1 MSASGLIVTILLV
14 TMVIVII
21 ALPFLGSSRRKAAAD
36 EALLKQQ
43 DRVIAYYERALQN
56 IRDLDEDH
64 TLGKI
69 SEESYRQDRELWAQR
84 GAQALKLLDQLTAE
98 NSQPADNLDSAIEQM
113 VAQSRDKQAASTTQA
128 QP

>member
-1 MSASGLIVTILLV
+1 MSAGGLIAAILLV
-14 TMVIVII
+14 TAAALII
-21 ALPFLGSSRRKAAAD
+21 ALPFLSARRKAAAD

-64 TLGKI
+64 ALGKI
-69 SEESYRQDRELWAQR
+69 NEESYRQDRELWAQR
-84 GAQALKLLDQLTAE
+84 GAQALKLLDQLTVE
-98 NSQPADNLDSAIEQM
+98 NGHPADSSDDVIEQM
-113 VAQSRDKQAASTTQA
+113 VAQSREKQAASTTQA

>member
-1 MSASGLIVTILLV
+1 MSAGGLIAAILLV
-14 TMVIVII
+14 TAAALII
-21 ALPFLGSSRRKAAAD
+21 ALPFLSARRKAAAD

-64 TLGKI
+64 ALGKI
-69 SEESYRQDRELWAQR
+69 NEESYRQDRELWAQR
-84 GAQALKLLDQLTAE
+84 GAQALKLLDQLTVE
-98 NSQPADNLDSAIEQM
+98 NGHPANSSDDVIEQM
-113 VAQSRDKQAASTTQA
+113 VAQSREKQAASTTQA

>member
-1 MSASGLIVTILLV
+1 MSAGGLIAAILLV
-14 TMVIVII
+14 TAAALII
-21 ALPFLGSSRRKAAAD
+21 ALPFLSARRKAAAD

-64 TLGKI
+64 ALGKI
-69 SEESYRQDRELWAQR
+69 NEESYRQDRELWAQR
-84 GAQALKLLDQLTAE
+84 GAQALKLLDQLTIE
-98 NSQPADNLDSAIEQM
+98 NRHPADSSDDVIEQM
-113 VAQSRDKQAASTTQA
+113 VAQSREKQAASTTQA